1 MQNTNQTSAVLD
13 EHLKFESLLSDIS
26 ANLVN
31 LPYESIDPAIELS
44 MKKLLDFYKAD
55 RCHLGRFSAEQNR
68 IIVSHFYSKPGINIP
83 PIKDVGEHFLP
94 FVYDRIRKNQVF
106 VIENIYDLPEE
117 AHEER
122 EYFKR
127 LDLKSMV
134 LIPLIIDNVV
144 EYGLSLSTVKNSGQW
159 KEHTINHI
167 QIIGNLLANVLRRK
181 HVLEKFLKEQRWTE
195 AILQSMP
202 HLAYVFDKELKL
214 KRWNKNVEKVL
225 GYNSEELYD
234 KYILDFVHKPD
245 HEEQLKT
252 AKKMFET
259 GEDVT
264 AEERLV
270 TKSGRVLPYYGS
282 GCLTIID
289 GEPFMIGLTIDMSE
303 LKDAQKQIEMQLK
316 EIKRLKEQLEAENL
330 YLREELKLSHT
341 FEEIIGESNILKHIL
356 YRIEQVAPMDTTV
369 LLKGETGTGKEL
381 FARAIHQKSK
391 RHNKPM
397 IAVNCAS
404 LPVNLVESELFGH
417 EKGAFTGAMQRQIGR
432 FELADGGTIFLDEIG
447 ELPMELQAKLLRVLQ
462 AGEFERIG
470 NPKTMKVDVRVITA
484 TNCDLEKEIL
494 KGRFR
499 KDLFYRLNVYPLS
512 IAPLRER
519 ASDIPLLVEH
529 FVKRFNHK
537 LGKNITKVPKKVID
551 RLKQYDWPGNIR
563 ELENI
568 IERAV
573 ILSKSSAL
581 SVEPLQNG
589 EPNVEDKF
597 NSLADYER
605 KYIEKVLKTTFWR
618 IEGPKGAARILDMNP
633 KTLRS
638 RMQKLGI
645 IRPQHI

>member
-1 MQNTNQTSAVLD
+1 MQNGDQTSAVLD

-537 LGKNITKVPKKVID
+537 LPKNITKLPKKVID

>member
-134 LIPLIIDNVV
+134 LIPLIIDDVV
-144 EYGLSLSTVKNSGQW
+144 EYGLSLSTVKNSCQW

-252 AKKMFET
+252 VKKMFET

-282 GCLTIID
+282 GSLTVID
-289 GEPFMIGLTIDMSE
+289 DEPFMIGLTINMSE
-303 LKDAQKQIEMQLK
+303 LKSAQKQIEMQLK

-537 LGKNITKVPKKVID
+537 LGKNITKVPQKVID

>member
-1 MQNTNQTSAVLD
+1 
-13 EHLKFESLLSDIS
+13 
-26 ANLVN
+26 
-31 LPYESIDPAIELS
+31 
-44 MKKLLDFYKAD
+44 
-55 RCHLGRFSAEQNR
+55 
-68 IIVSHFYSKPGINIP
+68 
-83 PIKDVGEHFLP
+83 
-94 FVYDRIRKNQVF
+94 
-106 VIENIYDLPEE
+106 
-117 AHEER
+117 
-122 EYFKR
+122 
-127 LDLKSMV
+127 
-134 LIPLIIDNVV
+134 
-144 EYGLSLSTVKNSGQW
+144 
-159 KEHTINHI
+159 
-167 QIIGNLLANVLRRK
+167 
-181 HVLEKFLKEQRWTE
+181 
-195 AILQSMP
+195 
-202 HLAYVFDKELKL
+202 
-214 KRWNKNVEKVL
+214 
-225 GYNSEELYD
+225 
-234 KYILDFVHKPD
+234 
-245 HEEQLKT
+245 
-252 AKKMFET
+252 
-259 GEDVT
+259 
-264 AEERLV
+264 
-270 TKSGRVLPYYGS
+270 
-282 GCLTIID
+282 
-289 GEPFMIGLTIDMSE
+289 MIGLTIDMSE